1 MPTPP
6 LNLVKGVCVIW
17 IAILTHYFI
26 KTQVQLIDD
35 ATTLQCLTHD
45 WPEDKNDT
53 MLQWCSDNDY
63 DTTGVYLYS
72 KEYAPKYWWDR

>member
-6 LNLVKGVCVIW
+6 VNLVKGVCVIW

-26 KTQVQLIDD
+26 KTQVELIDD

-63 DTTGVYLYS
+63 DTTSVYLHS
-72 KEYAPKYWWDR
+72 KEYAPKYLWDR

>member
-6 LNLVKGVCVIW
+6 VNLVKGVSIIF

-26 KTQVQLIDD
+26 KTQVELIDD

-45 WPEDKNDT
+45 WPDDKNDT
-53 MLQWCSDNDY
+53 MLQWCSDNEY
-63 DTTGVYLYS
+63 STTGPVIYRYN
-72 KEYAPKYWWDR
+72 